1 MTIDFAWGRPGV
13 YALVESGCRTIVV
26 VDVLRFTTAVDVGV
40 SRGAAIYP
48 YRWHD
53 GTEHAYAKSH
63 DAELAVKGF
72 DVDND
77 HPWSLSPVGL
87 ARIPAGTKL
96 VLPSPNGATI
106 AFEAAERGDVEVVA
120 GCLRNARAV
129 ASFLRARPDR
139 VGVVASGEQWKPD
152 EALRPAVEDLLGA
165 GAIIHAL
172 DPEGRDVT
180 PDAGAAAGAFV
191 AMTERLE
198 WALLECPSGRELRGH
213 GWDADVRAA
222 AEHGVSECVPV
233 LVDGCFVDGSGAA
246 ARMGE

>member
-63 DAELAVKGF
+63 GAELAVKGF

-106 AFEAAERGDVEVVA
+106 AFEAAARGERRPA
-120 GCLRNARAV
+120 LREQRAIV
-129 ASFLRARPDR
+129 PALLAQRPVRARQPALLGGDR
-139 VGVVASGEQWKPD
+139 LVDLGDPLHPARPHPGLQVRLD
-152 EALRPAVEDLLGA
+152 RALREPRPAGDGL
-165 GAIIHAL
+165 
-172 DPEGRDVT
+172 
-180 PDAGAAAGAFV
+180 
-191 AMTERLE
+191 TE
-198 WALLECPSGRELRGH
+198 SGRPVEILLDQAFRC
-213 GWDADVRAA
+213 AA
-222 AEHGVSECVPV
+222 VHRSP
-233 LVDGCFVDGSGAA
+233 F
-246 ARMGE
+246 